1 MEDLKTSVLMII
13 ICDFITILQWKNGP
27 CVDNKVP
34 DEEIFQH
41 QILGF
46 HGLDSMDS
54 GIKPLYCLK

>member
-1 MEDLKTSVLMII
+1 MEDLKTSVLMIK
-13 ICDFITILQWKNGP
+13 ICDFITFLQWKNGP

-46 HGLDSMDS
+46 HGLDCMDS
-54 GIKPLYCLK
+54 GINPLYCLK